1 MTQEMVDYMNDLNKQ
16 TFTISD
22 LLKLFKKNININEIK
37 GILFSTTDEIACGEK
52 KNNFYTTV
60 CMEKCLVAIKEIQ
73 KNKRLK
79 IANNDYVQPNI
90 EEYTQLIKCN
100 YSVSQLKMM
109 CRHYKQRLSGNK
121 NELQNRL
128 FFYMMRSCD
137 AKKIQIA
144 WRNHII
150 KQYRYLRG
158 PAALNRSLCVNDTD
172 FCSME
177 NIKDISF
184 TQFFSYKDT
193 DDMVYGFDLTS
204 LFTLLSKGN
213 INTPNPYNRNIV
225 PKSVRKKINT
235 ILRISRILNDA
246 IVIDIESPQE
256 ISSEKKMEQRIQ
268 DIFHDMDLLG
278 NYTNTTWF
286 TSLSRVSLIRFIR
299 ELADIW
305 MYRAQLSQQTKNEI
319 CPPYGNPFGSILSI
333 LISTS
338 TENLKNLA
346 LSIIEKMVKTG
357 LDDASKCLGTNYV
370 LCAFTL
376 VNSNARETLP
386 WLYQSVV

>member
-1 MTQEMVDYMNDLNKQ
+1 MAQDMLDYMSDLNKK
-16 TFTISD
+16 TFTISE
-22 LLKLFKKNININEIK
+22 LLKLLKSGMTINEIK
-37 GILFSTTDEIACGEK
+37 SELFSTTDDLVCGK
-52 KNNFYTTV
+52 KQHYYYSKESI
-60 CMEKCLVAIKEIQ
+60 EKCSQVIECIM

-79 IANNDYVQPNI
+79 VKDAIHEKPKI
-90 EEYTQLIKCN
+90 ENYTDIIKYN
-100 YSVSQLKMM
+100 YSVSQLKAM
-109 CRHYKQRLSGNK
+109 CRHHKQRLSGNK

-128 FFYMMRSCD
+128 FFYMLRSCD

-150 KQYRYLRG
+150 KKYRYLRG
-158 PAALNRSLCVNDTD
+158 PAAVNRSLCINDTD

-177 NIKDISF
+177 NISDISF
-184 TQFFSYKDT
+184 SQFFSYKDA
-193 DDMVYGFDLTS
+193 DDMIYGFDLTS
-204 LFTLLSKGN
+204 LYTLLSKGN

-225 PKSVRKKINT
+225 PKLVRKNINT
-235 ILRISRILNDA
+235 ILRISRILKDN
-246 IVIDIESPQE
+246 IVIDIETPEE
-256 ISSEKKMEQRIQ
+256 ISSEKKLEQRIQ
-268 DIFHDMDLLG
+268 HIFHEMDLLG
-278 NYTNTTWF
+278 NYTNTSWF
-286 TSLSRVSLIRFIR
+286 TTLSRVSLIRFIR

-305 MYRAQLSQQTKNEI
+305 MYRAQLSSHTKCEI
-319 CPPYGNPFGSILSI
+319 CPYGNPFGNVLSI

-346 LSIIEKMVKTG
+346 LNIIEKMVKNG
-357 LDDASKCLGTNYV
+357 VNMSSRCLGTNYV